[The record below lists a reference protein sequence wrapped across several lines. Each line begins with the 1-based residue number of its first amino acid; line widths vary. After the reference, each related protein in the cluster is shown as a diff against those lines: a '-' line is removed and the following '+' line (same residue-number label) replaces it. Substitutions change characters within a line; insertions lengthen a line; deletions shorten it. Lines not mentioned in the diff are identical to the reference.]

1 MRKIKLIW
9 KIDGC
14 LTWSFVC
21 TLTCRNFKQK
31 SNLAIVSTY
40 TWKTWTKWTIILSK
54 RKNKINRQDATQ
66 TQYNESYVK
75 ILFNQTTCVWKKIV
89 TMANQH
95 KYWPNSIPLPLIQF
109 ACWTERDI
117 KIIVA
122 IQFHLC
128 LCWWFEMRERFNQT
142 KNEWTVKAKYDCHPH
157 WYELNWFDFK
167 RRNYIILYFAFQMI
181 SNDSRCFRCIMYSL
195 VFELRERKNDFL
207 FL

>member
-1 MRKIKLIW
+1 MRTIKLIW
-9 KIDGC
+9 KIDVG

-21 TLTCRNFKQK
+21 SMYSHLSKFQTKVEI
-31 SNLAIVSTY
+31 SNCFNIHM
-40 TWKTWTKWTIILSK
+40 KTWTKWTIIW
-54 RKNKINRQDATQ
+54 QDATQ
-66 TQYNESYVK
+66 TQYNESCVK

-95 KYWPNSIPLPLIQF
+95 KYWPNSIPLPIIQF

-142 KNEWTVKAKYDCHPH
+142 KNEWTVKAKCDCHPH

-167 RRNYIILYFAFQMI
+167 RRNYIILYFAFQII

-195 VFELRERKNDFL
+195 VFEFGERKNRF
-207 FL
+207 